1 MIPDLS
7 ETLKLL
13 RAIYRGQQAGY
24 LTLTAIHPSKRLP
37 TPSRHIPVTDKKA
50 VHQALAD
57 LLAANAQGWGAYFSI
72 ALRKHPLERWKRGGQ
87 SDLLM
92 LPALFADLDGDLST
106 SFQRIQAV
114 GIAGMPAPSAMVG
127 SGRGLHL
134 YWFITPTTDFRTAN
148 LVLAGLAQR
157 LGGDVTTAANALRLP
172 GSRNTK
178 SEINRPCQLLW
189 LAEKRRYTLADFKA
203 FQAETPSSQQPTE
216 LPMRWRAPPTLS
228 NELNPALVEAV
239 VHSLLRDYAG
249 FIQKNGWI
257 GALCPC
263 GHSRD
268 QPGRH
273 FGFSPQHGVARCFG
287 RHGQILLKE
296 LCALIGVDPA
306 YHGGLYRKPI

>member
-1 MIPDLS
+1 MIPNM
-7 ETLKLL
+7 TLHLL
-13 RAIYRGQQAGY
+13 RAIYRGQHTGY

-37 TPSRHIPVTDKKA
+37 TPSRHIPITDRMA

-57 LLAANAQGWGAYFSI
+57 LLAANAQGWGAYFSL
-72 ALRKHPLERWKRGGQ
+72 ALRKRPLERWKRGGQ
-87 SDLLM
+87 SDLLV
-92 LPALFADLDGDLST
+92 LPALFADLDGNLSI
-106 SFQRIQAV
+106 SFERIQQA
-114 GIAGMPAPSAMVG
+114 GLAGMPAPSAMVG

-134 YWFITPTTDFRTAN
+134 YWFITPTTDFHTAN

-178 SEINRPCQLLW
+178 PEVNRPCQLLW
-189 LAEKRRYTLADFKA
+189 LAEQRRYILADFKA
-203 FQAETPSSQQPTE
+203 FQVETPPRPPTE
-216 LPMRWRAPPTLS
+216 LPMCWRAPPTLS
-228 NELNPALVEAV
+228 DELNPTLVEAV

-249 FIQKNGWI
+249 FVQKNGWI

-296 LCALIGVDPA
+296 LCTLIGVDPA
-306 YHGGLYRKPI
+306 YNGGLYRKSI

>member
-1 MIPDLS
+1 MIPDM
-7 ETLKLL
+7 TLQLL
-13 RAIYRGQQAGY
+13 RAIYRGQQTGY

-37 TPSRHIPVTDKKA
+37 TPSRHILITDKQA

-57 LLAANAQGWGAYFSI
+57 LLAANDQGWGAYFSV
-72 ALRKHPLERWKRGGQ
+72 ALRQRPLERWKRGGQ
-87 SDLLM
+87 SDLLV

-106 SFQRIQAV
+106 SFERIQQA
-114 GIAGMPAPSAMVG
+114 GLAGMPAPSAMVG

-134 YWFITPTTDFRTAN
+134 YWLITPTADFHTAN
-148 LVLAGLAQR
+148 LVLAGLAER

-178 SEINRPCQLLW
+178 TEVNRPCQLLW
-189 LAEKRRYTLADFKA
+189 LAEKRRYALADFEA
-203 FQAETPSSQQPTE
+203 FQAEAAPPRPMPE
-216 LPMRWRAPPTLS
+216 LPMRWRAPPHLS
-228 NELNPALVEAV
+228 DELNPDLVEAV
-239 VHSLLRDYAG
+239 VYVLLRDYAG
-249 FIQKNGWI
+249 FVQKNGWI

-287 RHGQILLKE
+287 RHGQLLLKE
-296 LCALIGVDPA
+296 LCTLIGVDPA
-306 YHGGLYRKPI
+306 SYGGLYRRA